1 MNRRTVLRSGAV
13 ATAGGLATLAGLRFS
28 SEEASAASTALDVA
42 GDQALVDSDGDLAA
56 VWLDC
61 DVEWAYEL
69 PDGVQPSTVI
79 VELAAAE
86 AGESLTVVDSADSAE
101 MFLQADG
108 EESFSVD
115 LLAEGVLSADA
126 ITPDS
131 GERSTDVEVESRLFV
146 ENADGTVLAEADA
159 SDTATLSIE
168 RAIELDPSEYGSV
181 GGSGGLTIETTE

>member
-1 MNRRTVLRSGAV
+1 MNRRTLLRGGAL
-13 ATAGGLATLAGLRFS
+13 AAGGGLATLAGLRLS

-69 PDGVQPSTVI
+69 PDGVQPSTVV

-86 AGESLTVVDSADSAE
+86 AGESLAVVDSAESAE

-108 EESFSVD
+108 EESFEVD

-146 ENADGTVLAEADA
+146 ENAGGDVLAQA
-159 SDTATLSIE
+159 SATDTATLSIE
-168 RAIELDPSEYGSV
+168 RVIELDPEEYGSV
-181 GGSGGLTIETTE
+181 GGSGALTIETA